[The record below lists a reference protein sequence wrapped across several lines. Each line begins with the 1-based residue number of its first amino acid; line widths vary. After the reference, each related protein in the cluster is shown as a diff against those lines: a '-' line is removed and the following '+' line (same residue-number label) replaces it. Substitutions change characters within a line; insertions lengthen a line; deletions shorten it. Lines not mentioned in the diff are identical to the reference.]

1 LTKLGTYLILK
12 RVWNLIDFQGQGHQ
26 VKFLPYNI
34 LVNTLESTSFNG
46 KTRKTD
52 FVILINILKYL
63 QIVHA
68 VIRITILTRA
78 MQSMAY
84 PLA

>member
-1 LTKLGTYLILK
+1 MKTT
-12 RVWNLIDFQGQGHQ
+12 V
-26 VKFLPYNI
+26 P
-34 LVNTLESTSFNG
+34 STSDDYTSHDLWPFG
-46 KTRKTD
+46 SGELKTRKID

-63 QIVHA
+63 RIVHA

-78 MQSMAY
+78 TQSVAY